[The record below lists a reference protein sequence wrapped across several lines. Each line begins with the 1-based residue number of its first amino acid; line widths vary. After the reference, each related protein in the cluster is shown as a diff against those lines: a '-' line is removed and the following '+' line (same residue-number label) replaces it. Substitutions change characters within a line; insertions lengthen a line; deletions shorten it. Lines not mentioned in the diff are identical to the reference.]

1 MKKRKYKP
9 VSISSMVPYYHPSN
23 IKKQRPEILIRNG
36 PLKKPLAIPGIS
48 FEYVHR
54 KTGEVI
60 PSHIVE
66 EIKKQ
71 EHKQLLDLLRI
82 V

>member
-1 MKKRKYKP
+1 
-9 VSISSMVPYYHPSN
+9 MVPYYHPSN
-23 IKKQRPEILIRNG
+23 IKKQRIDTIIKGRG
-36 PLKKPLAIPGIS
+36 KKPLAIPGNH

-54 KTGEVI
+54 KTGQVI
-60 PSHIVE
+60 SSHIVE